1 MKEYKKLALYI
12 SLHSLAA
19 LWELSALPSKSK
31 DKAMVTPG
39 IQGKKGLII

>member
-19 LWELSALPSKSK
+19 LWDLSALPLKSE
-31 DKAMVTPG
+31 DKSMVTPR
-39 IQGKKGLII
+39 IQGKN